1 VQELLDE
8 LWDSECTPE
17 EVCGAC
23 PELLPDVR
31 RRWRQM
37 CAVKAQ
43 LDALFPASGPD
54 TEVDWSEVA
63 SVDPTNDT
71 SLGVNYYYK
80 RICAFNSRVL
90 QEINLDVLT

>member
-1 VQELLDE
+1 VQELVDE
-8 LWDSECTPE
+8 IWDSECTPE
-17 EVCGAC
+17 EVCGAF
-23 PELLPDVR
+23 PELLPEVR

-63 SVDPTNDT
+63 SVDPTEARNR
-71 SLGVNYYYK
+71 GPKYP
-80 RICAFNSRVL
+80 
-90 QEINLDVLT
+90 